1 MKSSIALPSLRN
13 SGLLTMSKGTST
25 PRRASSSRMTARTLS
40 PVPTGTVDLFT
51 TIVKLV
57 ISRPMSRATSSTYCR
72 SAEPSSPGGVPTA
85 MKTISERSTASAML
99 VVKRR
104 RSSRA
109 LRLTISS
116 RPGS

>member
-1 MKSSIALPSLRN
+1 M
-13 SGLLTMSKGTST
+13 
-25 PRRASSSRMTARTLS
+25 
-40 PVPTGTVDLFT
+40 PTGTVDLFT
-51 TIVKLV
+51 TIVKVV
-57 ISRPMSRATSSTYCR
+57 IRRPMSRATCSTYCR

-85 MKTISERSTASAML
+85 MKIIRERPTASSML
-99 VVKRR
+99 VVKWS